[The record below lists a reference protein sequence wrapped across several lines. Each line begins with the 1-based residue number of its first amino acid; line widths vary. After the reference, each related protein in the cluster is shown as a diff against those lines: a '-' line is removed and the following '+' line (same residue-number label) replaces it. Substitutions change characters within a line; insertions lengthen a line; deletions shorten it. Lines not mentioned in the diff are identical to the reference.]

1 MTLVS
6 IVSEEAEIA
15 GSGVNIPQLP
25 MVKMHIFGI
34 LFGVEGNG
42 KLCALWNFLRL
53 TSDLSMGPHNGRR
66 LVKSYYLDWGETNEL
81 EEAATFV

>member
-6 IVSEEAEIA
+6 IVSEGAEIA
-15 GSGVNIPQLP
+15 GSGVNIPQPP
-25 MVKMHIFGI
+25 MLKMHIFGI

-53 TSDLSMGPHNGRR
+53 TSNLSLGQHNGRR
-66 LVKSYYLDWGETNEL
+66 LVKSCYLHRGETNEL
-81 EEAATFV
+81 EEAAKFI